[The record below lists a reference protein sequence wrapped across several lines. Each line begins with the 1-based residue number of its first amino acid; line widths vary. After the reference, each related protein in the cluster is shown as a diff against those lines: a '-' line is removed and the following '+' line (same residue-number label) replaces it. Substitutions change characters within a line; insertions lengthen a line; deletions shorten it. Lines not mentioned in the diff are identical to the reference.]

1 MDTWKEIYRRAAAR
15 HGGSRALDSQLPK
28 PKTRA
33 TLRRTPDH
41 RYLSALT
48 RGVFQAGF
56 VWRVVENKWK
66 GFEPEA
72 LGRLSNKQLT
82 ALAQDTRIIRNPQK
96 IRAVR
101 ENARFLVELAAE
113 YKSASRFF
121 ASWPEEDIVGLWD
134 TLKRRGS
141 RLGGMT
147 GPMFLRSM
155 GKDTPILTN
164 DVVLALREQ
173 GVVEAKNPTSKQAL
187 QDIQTAFSRAPWPLI
202 PAIWREESDRKSL
215 RDQPRPRIQ
224 RGRDPVTD
232 PATRNSLPRRR
243 PAAHSSMRAPP
254 GSQMFGST
262 RIRLPW

>member
-1 MDTWKEIYRRAAAR
+1 MDTFKEIYRIAAGR
-15 HGGSRALDSQLPK
+15 HGGGKALDSQLAK

-41 RYLSALT
+41 RYLAAMT

-66 GFEPEA
+66 GFEDAFKGFEPKPLA
-72 LGRLSNKQLT
+72 RLSNKQLS

-101 ENARFLVELAAE
+101 ENARLLVELAAE
-113 YKSASRFF
+113 HKSASRFF
-121 ASWPEEDIVGLWD
+121 ANWPEEDIVGLWD
-134 TLKRRGS
+134 VLKRRGS

-147 GPMFLRSM
+147 GPMFLRTM

-173 GVVEAKNPTSKQAL
+173 GVVETKNPTSKKAL
-187 QDIQTAFSRAPWPLI
+187 QDVQAAFNT
-202 PAIWREESDRKSL
+202 WREESDRSL
-215 RDQPRPRIQ
+215 SEISRVLAFSV
-224 RGRDPVTD
+224 GE
-232 PATRNSLPRRR
+232 
-243 PAAHSSMRAPP
+243 
-254 GSQMFGST
+254 
-262 RIRLPW
+262 IR

>member
-1 MDTWKEIYRRAAAR
+1 MDTFKEIYRRAAAR

-41 RYLSALT
+41 RYLSAMT

-66 GFEPEA
+66 GFEEAFKGFEPEA

-82 ALAQDTRIIRNPQK
+82 VLAQDTRIVRNPQK

-101 ENARFLVELAAE
+101 ENARFLVELAGE
-113 YKSASRFF
+113 HKSASRFF
-121 ASWPEEDIVGLWD
+121 ANWPEKDIVGLWD
-134 TLKRRGS
+134 TLRRQGS

-164 DVVLALREQ
+164 DVLLALREQ
-173 GVVEAKNPTSKQAL
+173 GVVQVKNPTSRQAL
-187 QDIQTAFSRAPWPLI
+187 QDIQTAFNT
-202 PAIWREESDRKSL
+202 WREESDRSL
-215 RDQPRPRIQ
+215 SEISRVLAFSV
-224 RGRDPVTD
+224 GE
-232 PATRNSLPRRR
+232 
-243 PAAHSSMRAPP
+243 
-254 GSQMFGST
+254 
-262 RIRLPW
+262 IR